1 MAIISETQTQA
12 QSQAHVDTAPE
23 APSKVAFLATARRAF
38 VKRPASERIKDHL
51 EFVKA
56 QDDDAIRMQATRC
69 MDCGVPFCG
78 SACPLG
84 NPLPQIHSLVVGG
97 HFKKASEL
105 LHQTNN
111 FPEFTGRLCPA
122 LCEASCSL
130 GLITEPMTNRE
141 IELAVVE
148 KAFESGWVTP
158 QIATMQSGYSVGVVG
173 SGPSGLACAQQ
184 LARQGHKVTVYERA
198 KVIGGLLAE
207 GIPNYKLDKRI
218 LERRLDQLVAEGVV
232 FKPGNDLNNGNSLA
246 TIYKHHDALCLT
258 TGATVPRDL
267 SAPGRQM
274 LGTHFAMDF
283 LVQQNRLLAGEKISE
298 AALITAKDKVV
309 VILGGGD
316 TGADCLGVALRQGA
330 RSVIQVEMLPEP
342 PKERDPATPWPDWPN
357 ILRTNSAHEE
367 GGQRLFA
374 LGTQSFV
381 GKNGRVTGLQVVK
394 LQWHQTVTMGRQFSE
409 IKETAYVVP
418 CDMVLLA
425 MGFVKTEGDSFSKI
439 LGLELTEQGAI
450 KTDGR
455 GQTSVPRVFAAGD
468 ARSGQSLICKAI
480 QDGRRVAKSIDLMLK
495 QE

>member
-1 MAIISETQTQA
+1 MSNRLDFLNVRRQA
-12 QSQAHVDTAPE
+12 FE
-23 APSKVAFLATARRAF
+23 
-38 VKRPASERIKDHL
+38 KRPAGERIKDHL
-51 EFVKA
+51 EFVKP
-56 QDDDAIRMQATRC
+56 QDDAGIKAQASRC

-84 NPLPQIHSLVVGG
+84 NPLPQIHALVLAG
-97 HFKKASEL
+97 HYKKASEL

-130 GLITEPMTNRE
+130 GIITEPMTNRE

-148 KAFESGWVTP
+148 KAFASGWITP
-158 QIATMQSGYSVGVVG
+158 QVAAMQSGYSVGVVG

-184 LARQGHKVTVYERA
+184 LARQGHQVTVYERA

-218 LERRLDQLVAEGVV
+218 LERRLEQLKAEGII
-232 FKPGNDLNNGNSLA
+232 FKPQTNLSDANELIKIKA
-246 TIYKHHDALCLT
+246 QHDALCLA

-267 SAPGRQM
+267 TAPGRQM
-274 LGTHFAMDF
+274 LGIHFAMDF
-283 LVQQNRLLAGEKISE
+283 LVQQNRLLAGENIPE
-298 AALITAKDKVV
+298 ARVITAKDKAVI
-309 VILGGGD
+309 ILGGGD
-316 TGADCLGVALRQGA
+316 TGADCLGIALRQGA
-330 RSVIQVEMLPEP
+330 KSVVQVEMLPEP
-342 PKERDPATPWPDWPN
+342 PKDRDPATPWPDWPR

-367 GGQRLFA
+367 GGHRLFA

-394 LQWHQTVTMGRQFSE
+394 LQWHQTVTMGNQYRE

-425 MGFVKTEGDSFSKI
+425 MGF
-439 LGLELTEQGAI
+439 LR
-450 KTDGR
+450 TDGESFTKSLGIGLTAQGNLLTDDK
-455 GQTSVPRVFAAGD
+455 GQTSVPGVFAAGD

-480 QDGRRVAKSIDLMLK
+480 QDGRRVAGGIDLMLK
-495 QE
+495 QIR